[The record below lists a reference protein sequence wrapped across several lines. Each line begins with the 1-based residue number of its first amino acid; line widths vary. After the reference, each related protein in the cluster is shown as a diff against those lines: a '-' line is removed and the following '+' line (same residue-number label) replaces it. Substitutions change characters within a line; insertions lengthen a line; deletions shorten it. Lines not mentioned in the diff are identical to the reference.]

1 MYNFGH
7 TLSYMTHQQQAEAF
21 LQAATRHREQL
32 TAYARSLTK
41 CDEAAHDLFQDALL
55 KCHDRILSC
64 GFFGTAFV
72 PYLVSAIK
80 YNFYYAQREAVATV
94 SLSDLQLATIPE
106 EEGTAEEKQRRDAL
120 FTGIMTFVS
129 SHYSQEDAA
138 VWELYVNGLAYA
150 EIVFATGYTYWK
162 AVETVRR
169 IKKSIKANFSL

>member
-1 MYNFGH
+1 
-7 TLSYMTHQQQAEAF
+7 MTHEEQARAF
-21 LQAATRHREQL
+21 LHAATQHRGQL

-41 CDEAAHDLFQDALL
+41 DDEQAHDLFQDALL
-55 KCHDRILSC
+55 RCHDRILQH
-64 GFFGTAFV
+64 GFYGAAYV

-80 YNFYYAQREAVATV
+80 FNFYYAKREAVITV
-94 SLSDLQLATIPE
+94 SLSDLQLAAIPE
-106 EEGTAEEKQRRDAL
+106 EEGTVEEKQRRGAL

-138 VWELYVNGLAYA
+138 VWELYVNGLTYA

-169 IKKSIKANFSL
+169 IKKNIKANFSL